1 MANKVIRIDAKGNV
15 DYRRRSIS
23 IKNLDTVQW
32 VSTSNKEWL
41 VVFRGNCPFTD
52 RDFPVSAQGGG
63 GSRPGYQCSGL
74 QAGESYVYDV
84 VARSPLAGKR
94 GSDPIIDIIP

>member
-52 RDFPVSAQGGG
+52 RDFPVLAQSQ
-63 GSRPGYQCSGL
+63 SRPGYQCSGL